1 MTNSSRNIAHL
12 PPEALLR
19 LPEVISLVGL
29 RRASI
34 YARAAQRSFPSPIK
48 LTAHASGWRLSDVRA
63 WLADPTGWTATTATD
78 ATPKKQGEI

>member
-1 MTNSSRNIAHL
+1 MPSRNIVDL

-19 LPEVISLVGL
+19 LPEVVALVGL

-34 YARAAQRSFPSPIK
+34 YARAAQHSFPRPIK

-63 WLADPTGWTATTATD
+63 WLADPTGWKPSDMAD
-78 ATPKKQGEI
+78 KMPEFLS